1 MKFKKTS
8 EADPAKAFIEAAA
21 EPMVQQRIGTSQ
33 HQVIHPWDS
42 LDPKYRDKRIAGVN
56 LRLTETELS
65 KLQYIKT
72 HTNKSIQAFIM
83 GVLTPVIN
91 EEIEK
96 IDAELM
102 GGKNI

>member
-1 MKFKKTS
+1 MTTKFNPRPNLDQEKQA
-8 EADPAKAFIEAAA
+8 EQFIQAA
-21 EPMVQQRIGTSQ
+21 EPIS
-33 HQVIHPWDS
+33 HPWDAFV
-42 LDPKYRDKRIAGVN
+42 DPKHKDRKSFGVN

-83 GVLTPVIN
+83 EVLLPVIN

-96 IDAELM
+96 IDVKLM
-102 GGKNI
+102 GGEK